1 MQRFIETDR
10 LITVDNLDSS
20 AIKSF
25 QYDKATEILTIT
37 FTSGG
42 QYDYPNVPID
52 IVREWLE
59 ADSKGKFYNKEIRY
73 VYAC

>member
-25 QYDKATEILTIT
+25 SMIKATEILTIT

-52 IVREWLE
+52 IIREWLE